1 MAESDKIID
10 LYITEKRVTI
20 HQINEKNINNSL
32 KMG

>member
-1 MAESDKIID
+1 MAEWDKIID
-10 LYITEKRVTI
+10 LCITEKRVTI